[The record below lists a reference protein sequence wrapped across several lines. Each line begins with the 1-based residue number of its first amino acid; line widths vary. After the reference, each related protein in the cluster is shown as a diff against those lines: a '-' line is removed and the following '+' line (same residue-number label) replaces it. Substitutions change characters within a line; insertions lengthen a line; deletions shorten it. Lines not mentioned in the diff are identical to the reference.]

1 MLLTLAIAILAGLAA
16 VWLASTGR
24 TGRVEGADV
33 TISRVDALL
42 PQTQCCKCGYDGCA
56 PYAEAIVYANESIS
70 LCPPG
75 GDATR
80 RALAS
85 MLGRDPGD
93 AGGDGSLPIKLVAA
107 IVERECIGCAKCI
120 RVCPVDAIVGANG
133 RMHTVITNLCTG
145 CDLCAPV
152 CPTDCIEMHV
162 PQGQRR
168 RPQLTATIVT

>member
-1 MLLTLAIAILAGLAA
+1 MLLTFAIAILAGLAA
-16 VWLASTGR
+16 VWLAYTVR
-24 TGRVEGADV
+24 TGRVSGADSTV
-33 TISRVDALL
+33 SRVDALL

-85 MLGRDPGD
+85 MLGRDPGA
-93 AGGDGSLPIKLVAA
+93 AGGDGSLPTRLVAE
-107 IVERECIGCAKCI
+107 IVESECIGCTKCI

-133 RMHTVITNLCTG
+133 RMHTVIANLCTG
-145 CDLCAPV
+145 CDLCTPV
-152 CPTDCIEMHV
+152 CPTDCIEMRI
-162 PQGQRR
+162 PLSQGR
-168 RPQLTATIVT
+168 RPVWMAPIAA